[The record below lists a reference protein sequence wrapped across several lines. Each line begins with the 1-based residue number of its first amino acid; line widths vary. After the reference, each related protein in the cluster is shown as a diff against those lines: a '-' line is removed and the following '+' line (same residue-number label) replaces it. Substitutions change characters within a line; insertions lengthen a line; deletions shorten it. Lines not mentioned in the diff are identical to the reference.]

1 MRAISFDKHFLT
13 RNKHP
18 PPAIASA
25 KDGVGAGRGPCGLRN
40 SELGPLPAAVYT
52 SISKLVSRAF
62 LFFHFTKKKKEP
74 REGPFPKKEKILSGI
89 RNLNP
94 IRRGAMM
101 EIDRIYLSTIPTF
114 TNITKVQRDFKTFL

>member
-1 MRAISFDKHFLT
+1 MGWAQGGARAAFATPSW
-13 RNKHP
+13 
-18 PPAIASA
+18 
-25 KDGVGAGRGPCGLRN
+25 GP
-40 SELGPLPAAVYT
+40 SQQQF
-52 SISKLVSRAF
+52 IQAF
-62 LFFHFTKKKKEP
+62 QNLSHGLFFFRFTKKKKEP
-74 REGPFPKKEKILSGI
+74 REGPFPKKEKILSGF

>member
-1 MRAISFDKHFLT
+1 
-13 RNKHP
+13 
-18 PPAIASA
+18 
-25 KDGVGAGRGPCGLRN
+25 VGAGRGPCGLRN
-40 SELGPLPAAVYT
+40 SELGSLPAAVYT

-62 LFFHFTKKKKEP
+62 LFSFYEKKKEP

-89 RNLNP
+89 RNLNS

>member
-1 MRAISFDKHFLT
+1 MRAIFLPMKLGRGSYDGPSPSSSLYKHFKTCLT
-13 RNKHP
+13 GF
-18 PPAIASA
+18 S
-25 KDGVGAGRGPCGLRN
+25 
-40 SELGPLPAAVYT
+40 
-52 SISKLVSRAF
+52 
-62 LFFHFTKKKKEP
+62 FFSFYEKKKEP